1 MGFSVDGAD
10 RGPSREPGGGG
21 GGESGG
27 DDSLSPVRGGGGGAL
42 GLPESAEARAMDGV
56 VKVYCTHCE
65 PNFSLPWQRKRQ
77 YSSLSSGFVISGRRI
92 LTNAHSVDYHTQVKV
107 KRRGSD
113 TKFLATVLAI
123 GTECDM
129 ALLAVE
135 DPEFWGDV
143 GDAAG
148 GALAAPK
155 AISFGGLPHLQDDVV
170 VVGYP
175 IGGDTISVTSGV
187 VSRIEVTS
195 YSHGGSELLGIQID
209 AAINSGN
216 SGGPVFDADGS
227 CVGIAFQS
235 LKGGNDDPEGI
246 GYVIPTAVIKHFLE
260 DYRKNGCYKGFPSLG
275 IEWQKLENPQ
285 LRNAMRMQPGQKGVL
300 VRRVESTCP
309 ASAKLRP
316 RDIILSFDGHGVS
329 NDGTVPFRSG
339 ERISFSYL
347 ISQKF
352 LGDAAELEIL
362 RDGEVLKFSVVC
374 SSPNRLV
381 PLHIKGAA
389 PSYFIVAGLVFT
401 PVCVPYLRS
410 EYGKDWDYDS
420 PVMILRRMIHDMA
433 DFADQQVVVVS
444 QVLAAEVNLGY
455 EEVMNSV
462 VNSVNKVPLR
472 NLAHLASMVE
482 ECHEEYLWLELDFQ
496 DTLVLHTETAR
507 EATRDIMATHGIPAA
522 MSADVQA
529 SLTGKA
535 GPGAT
540 VRAGRGKPRK
550 KPNKDRAAKKPEGKR
565 KSEGGG
571 NGAAASLESAKK
583 EKSQQQQSAPRGAA
597 NGTAAAITAG
607 ITAAATATL
616 ARLDGLSLENDS
628 DGSHRSNDL

>member
-1 MGFSVDGAD
+1 
-10 RGPSREPGGGG
+10 
-21 GGESGG
+21 
-27 DDSLSPVRGGGGGAL
+27 
-42 GLPESAEARAMDGV
+42 MDGV

-113 TKFLATVLAI
+113 TKFLATVLSI

-135 DPEFWGDV
+135 DEAFWG
-143 GDAAG
+143 G
-148 GALAAPK
+148 GANGAPPPK
-155 AISFGGLPHLQDDVV
+155 ALAFGGLPHLQDDVV

-216 SGGPVFDADGS
+216 SGGPVFDADGA

-246 GYVIPTAVIKHFLE
+246 GYVIPTAVIEHFLE
-260 DYRKNGCYKGFPSLG
+260 DYRRNKTYTGFPSLG
-275 IEWQKLENPQ
+275 IEWQKMENPQ
-285 LRNAMRMQPGQKGVL
+285 LRAAMRMQPQQKGVL

-316 RDIILSFDGHGVS
+316 RDIILRFDGHVVS

-352 LGDAAELEIL
+352 LEDAAELEIL
-362 RDGEVLKFSVVC
+362 RDGEVQRFEVVC
-374 SSPNRLV
+374 SSPHRLI
-381 PLHIKGAA
+381 PLHIKGAT

-401 PVCVPYLRS
+401 SVCVPYLRS

-420 PVMILRRMIHDMA
+420 PVMILKRMVHDMA
-433 DFADQQVVVVS
+433 DHEDQQIVVLS

-455 EEVMNSV
+455 EDVTNSV
-462 VNSVNKVPLR
+462 VTAVNQVPLR
-472 NLAHLASMVE
+472 NLAHLARLVE
-482 ECHEEYLWLELDFQ
+482 GCRDEYIWLQLDFE
-496 DTLVLHTETAR
+496 DTLVLNVQSAR
-507 EATRDIMATHGIPAA
+507 RATRDILATHGIPAA

-529 SLTGKA
+529 SLKKERGPGGRGRGRGRGNGKA
-535 GPGAT
+535 GPG
-540 VRAGRGKPRK
+540 RARK
-550 KPNKDRAAKKPEGKR
+550 AHGGAEAAGEAEEADPPTA
-565 KSEGGG
+565 
-571 NGAAASLESAKK
+571 NGAAAA
-583 EKSQQQQSAPRGAA
+583 
-597 NGTAAAITAG
+597 
-607 ITAAATATL
+607 
-616 ARLDGLSLENDS
+616 LDGLSLSS
-628 DGSHRSNDL
+628 DKE